1 MYKRVASLIL
11 LLAMLTMAVVFP
23 AAADDDTI
31 TVTGTIF
38 LSTLDMSASSW
49 YATAETQA
57 FLAVLVPF
65 ELDEYPAIYDTVL
78 DAIASGS
85 VYISREDSQLWLY
98 YFGQE
103 QAAFV
108 CYMPE
113 IDSLVAVEVDVA
125 MPSSL
130 LSGTVMSQLKSDG
143 TVNDYAAVSSSN
155 ILNALQ
161 LVLDTL
167 EN

>member
-23 AAADDDTI
+23 AAADDDTT
-31 TVTGTIF
+31 TVIGTTL
-38 LSTLDMSASSW
+38 LSALDMSASSW

-78 DAIASGS
+78 DAIVSGS

-113 IDSLVAVEVDVA
+113 LDSLVAVEVDVA

-143 TVNDYAAVSSSN
+143 TVNAYDTVSSSD
-155 ILNALQ
+155 ILSALQ
-161 LVLDTL
+161 LVLDAL